1 MNTNRIDTVYDILS
15 ASMGNEGLIIIPPP
29 EYRFECE
36 PLANAAVA
44 LVKQLNRLP
53 ISATEKSTVVQLA
66 TELMLQAEQNAVKL
80 GVEAYCDFLKVLTPE
95 TIAELDAVQ

>member
-1 MNTNRIDTVYDILS
+1 MNANHIDTIHDILS
-15 ASMGNEGLIIIPPP
+15 ASMGNEGLIIIPP

-53 ISATEKSTVVQLA
+53 ISDAEKSTVLQMA

-80 GVEAYCDFLKVLTPE
+80 GVEAYCDFVKALPHENIT
-95 TIAELDAVQ
+95 ELEAMQ

>member
-1 MNTNRIDTVYDILS
+1 MSTNRIDTVHDILS
-15 ASMGNEGLIIIPPP
+15 AFMGNEGLIIIPP

-95 TIAELDAVQ
+95 MIAELDAVQ